1 MRWLSAWGIRMNFG
15 IITLVSDNYGN
26 KYQNYAVEQIFS
38 EYGDVVTYGLENLYH
53 APASTGTSTFVK
65 LNPAYIREV
74 LISRPM
80 YQYDINRVDRGIIH
94 NLIYAK
100 KNSSKLIELRKK
112 RSEHFKRFA
121 DQNMHISTT
130 VLNRENVTKKW
141 ADDIEYFIC
150 GSDQIWNPNYTTTS
164 ELAFCSFAPEKTIC
178 LSPSF
183 GVSEIPSY
191 RKEEYSDWLSQIKSL
206 SVRETAGQKIIKKL
220 TGRDAEVLLD
230 PTMVLPIEKWER
242 LCKEPEEKLPKHY
255 IVCYFLGR
263 IDKSYCNKIQEF
275 SKKKGLPV
283 VILFDITTPKYY
295 TYDPAEV
302 LYVIKHADYVLTDSF
317 HGSVFSI
324 LFHKNFYV
332 FTRNEG
338 KVSLNSRIETLLEK
352 FDLNSRLFDN
362 RIEDVSPQQW
372 DMIDT
377 ILDRERIRTK
387 NYIQKAMDTD

>member
-1 MRWLSAWGIRMNFG
+1 MKFG

-26 KYQNYAVEQIFS
+26 KYQNYAVEKIFS
-38 EYGDVVTYGLENLYH
+38 EYGEVETYRLENLYEK
-53 APASTGTSTFVK
+53 PKEKSGTKLSK
-65 LNPAYIREV
+65 LNPTYIREV

-80 YQYDINRVDRGIIH
+80 YKYDINRVDKGIIY

-100 KNSSKLIELRKK
+100 KNSSSLIRLKER
-112 RSEHFKRFA
+112 RSERFKDFA
-121 DQNMHISTT
+121 DQKLNISNL
-130 VLNRENVTKKW
+130 VLNRENITREW
-141 ADDIEYFIC
+141 IESIDFYIC
-150 GSDQIWNPNYTTTS
+150 GSDQIWNPTYATTS
-164 ELAFCSFAPEKTIC
+164 EMAFCSFAPEKTIC

-183 GVSEIPSY
+183 GVAEIPEY

-242 LCKEPEEKLPKHY
+242 LCKKPEEKLPKHY
-255 IVCYFLGR
+255 VVCYFLGR

-338 KVSLNSRIETLLEK
+338 KVSLNSRIETLLER

-387 NYIQKAMDTD
+387 SYIQKAMDTD